1 MPLTLKRIV
10 PENDYDVFDKG
21 EIVGRIYRI
30 HNSELWRWTARLQE
44 PTGGIANTLDEAKAA
59 FRAAWDAHG

>member
-21 EIVGRIYRI
+21 GIVGRIYRI
-30 HNSELWRWTARLQE
+30 HNSELRRWMVRL
-44 PTGGIANTLDEAKAA
+44 ANLEEAKAA
-59 FRAAWDAHG
+59 LRAAWERADRTSR